1 MDLSSKRER
10 ESLVFEQSR
19 VSGVVQSSTQT
30 SGNPFLVSYIK
41 VYLIFA
47 VVVVVV
53 VVIVVVI
60 VCLIVW
66 GKPLRKATI
75 ELK

>member
-1 MDLSSKRER
+1 MDLSSKREG

-41 VYLIFA
+41 VCLIVA
-47 VVVVVV
+47 VVVVVVVVV
-53 VVIVVVI
+53 VVIV
-60 VCLIVW
+60 CLTVL